1 MCIPLKRSEINMDAE
16 AQIRKFKETYKNR
29 GIYVEYESDEEFS
42 EIVSRNLTSYLT
54 EQIANEANR
63 INENTRFDIP
73 IMNNAEVDLL
83 NDYTRFSEIKSVIS
97 FADPRLVKLK
107 VHKDSFEVNVDL
119 SGVEKTC
126 NQEFVMALFEYT
138 PCDNWSGFFDA
149 QYFLEFDIAG
159 SGGIK
164 AVQLEV
170 KDDIRNKIIDKMIE
184 TGEDVE
190 HCRIWLPSTTRD
202 RAAWR
207 KVGQICFTVFLNDL
221 YMTDVKGTFTV
232 KNLKMIPHES

>member
-1 MCIPLKRSEINMDAE
+1 M
-16 AQIRKFKETYKNR
+16 FR
-29 GIYVEYESDEEFS
+29 GI
-42 EIVSRNLTSYLT
+42 
-54 EQIANEANR
+54 
-63 INENTRFDIP
+63 IN
-73 IMNNAEVDLL
+73 
-83 NDYTRFSEIKSVIS
+83 
-97 FADPRLVKLK
+97 
-107 VHKDSFEVNVDL
+107 KDSFEVNIDL
-119 SGVEKTC
+119 SGVEKTG

-149 QYFLEFDIAG
+149 QYSFEFDIAAC
-159 SGGIK
+159 GGIK

-190 HCRIWLPSTTRD
+190 HCRIWLPSMTRD

-221 YMTDVKGTFTV
+221 YMTDVKGVFIV
-232 KNLKMIPHES
+232 KNMKMVPHKS